1 MLHLRTETTS
11 TAFWTFVAHKNRDP
25 RRGRSLADAHW
36 NARLHRTFAL
46 KSSAGYSESEGWL
59 RLLSR
64 CTVDRLHRP
73 HRYDPFINI
82 GLRPSFCRA
91 CIFFPTCT
99 SVYCL
104 HGSKWRRIN
113 SVKIHLGC
121 LCTEHVYAA
130 PPEIAN
136 LLLFVSGL
144 TAAEVVS
151 GDPTGSFLQPLQAT
165 IWHLNVLEICVTK
178 STLQ

>member
-11 TAFWTFVAHKNRDP
+11 TAFWTYVAHKNRDP
-25 RRGRSLADAHW
+25 RRGRSLANAHW
-36 NARLHRTFAL
+36 NARLHGTFAL
-46 KSSAGYSESEGWL
+46 KSSVGCSESEGWL
-59 RLLSR
+59 RLLSG

-73 HRYDPFINI
+73 HHYDPFINI

-113 SVKIHLGC
+113 SVRIHLRC

-136 LLLFVSGL
+136 CCCLFLARRLQKLSLAIRPGL
-144 TAAEVVS
+144 SCNPYKQQYGTCMCWRFV
-151 GDPTGSFLQPLQAT
+151 
-165 IWHLNVLEICVTK
+165 
-178 STLQ
+178 